1 MLFHFT
7 SALFVLSR
15 LVTQNNSRSL
25 LALVIIVILVQET
38 RKVMIV
44 RVHLFAKVGILKEN
58 AKYFLIIFFSVV
70 RHGVSEFIRYAY
82 IVHPAV
88 QAYAYDSFSG
98 SDLVKGRC

>member
-1 MLFHFT
+1 MFFHFT

-25 LALVIIVILVQET
+25 LALVIIIVLVQET
-38 RKVMIV
+38 REIMIV
-44 RVHLFAKVGILKEN
+44 RVHLFAKIGIMKEN
-58 AKYFLIIFFSVV
+58 AKYFLIFFFSVV
-70 RHGVSEFIRYAY
+70 RHCVAELIGYAH